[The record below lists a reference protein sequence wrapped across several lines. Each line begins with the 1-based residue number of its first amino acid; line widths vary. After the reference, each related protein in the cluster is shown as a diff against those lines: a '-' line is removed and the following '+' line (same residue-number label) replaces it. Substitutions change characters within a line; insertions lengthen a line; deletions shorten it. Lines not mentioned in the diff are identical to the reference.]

1 VGSSL
6 LTRHSGPPSGKQ
18 RPWFRKAGG
27 SLTSE
32 EKRIAKSLLQKGWR
46 NQDIQALVN
55 IGRSD
60 TVNSGRITGVKQ
72 DPNQE
77 AVSDEEVA
85 FFEIK
90 KRSYDPQT
98 GLNFF

>member
-1 VGSSL
+1 MIPSL
-6 LTRHSGPPSGKQ
+6 ACQLWHADHPGPAGQ
-18 RPWFRKAGG
+18 RRDQSRQLHHATGHD
-27 SLTSE
+27 
-32 EKRIAKSLLQKGWR
+32 QGWR

-55 IGRSD
+55 IGRAD

-72 DPNQE
+72 NESQE
-77 AVSDEEVA
+77 AASDEEVA

-98 GLNFF
+98 GLNFSTTSV